1 MNVFRN
7 RRLASL
13 YALPALVF
21 VSVFVLAPLAL
32 NLYYS
37 LFSFNAFSPNK
48 TYIGFDNFKRLFA
61 DPVFYTAIRNN
72 TLYAVISF
80 VFQVGAALV
89 IAAILEHK
97 LFQKMQPFFRTV
109 FFIPSVIS
117 FVVIGLLWQFIYNP
131 DTGIINLGLKALG
144 LHSLAQP
151 WLGDSNLAIYAA
163 IWVSQWQYIGYN
175 VMLFLIAMHNIP
187 KDFYEAADLDG
198 AGPVRSFFAVTLPS
212 VKEMILVASMI
223 TVLGAYKLFDEIYIL
238 TSGGPGRST
247 EVLGTMLYR
256 AAFRNDEMGYAA
268 SIATV
273 VFVITMLLSL
283 CQIKLSGTAKDD

>member
-1 MNVFRN
+1 MNVFQN

-48 TYIGFDNFKRLFA
+48 TYIGFNNFKRLFS

-273 VFVITMLLSL
+273 VFVITLLLSL